1 MTIDVEK
8 PTFIEDQTLDEIPD
22 NFDEAEDELAQDP
35 EPLIDEP
42 KSKFQGKIEFL
53 TRIITQNIYSGRIEA
68 PDDRQHPDF
77 KNILKAKFTVMK
89 YGNIPS
95 NTEEYNEIARRHTKI
110 HPAVET
116 RTNFF

>member
-1 MTIDVEK
+1 MSIDVEDFG
-8 PTFIEDQTLDEIPD
+8 FIEDQTLDEIPD
-22 NFDEAEDELAQDP
+22 NFDEAEDDLAQDP

-53 TRIITQNIYSGRIEA
+53 TRIITQNIYSGRIEN
-68 PDDRQHPDF
+68 PSDGQHPDF
-77 KNILKAKFTVMK
+77 KDILKAKFTVMK

-95 NTEEYNEIARRHTKI
+95 NTDEYNEIARRQTNL